1 MSNDVPVFLKPNV
14 VIEPLVMR
22 WYAWTHLISPAT
34 AAMNA
39 AYRHISIMESF
50 IKAPSLHAE
59 AIRTPSLRGGPF
71 LNCPPSDVIR
81 VEALLEETKAQQA
94 QQIKFAEGIKEA
106 TRTVLKL
113 GDGHSLAPIYPKLP
127 EAVRGYVEL
136 FYTIGGGA
144 DLRIIE
150 PLLYRSPIY
159 NPSLQSALIYQIND
173 DERAFAFST
182 PRLPRRDSIEFTR
195 PFSDTFYDLLAELR
209 YKPEPAKYVMDC
221 LGLSGDQAAIFRGF
235 FTESPPLQKIKDKTT
250 HTRWRYFGHACVLV
264 EAPDGTNALIDP
276 VFAYQNGSKPE
287 RFTFADL
294 PSKIDYVLLTHNHMD
309 HVLIETLLALRPR
322 IGAIIVPS
330 CGGSLADPSLKL
342 ALNACGFNK
351 VIELASLDY
360 LEHGDFKFT
369 ALPFLGEHAD
379 LDIQTKAG
387 WLVEAA
393 GLSMLFAADSN
404 NIEPRL
410 YDILKPLIG
419 EIDILFIGL
428 ECAGAP
434 LSWVYGA
441 LLPRPLEQKKD
452 NSRRLNGSDFPKA
465 MEVIH
470 SLNCKKVFVYAMGAE
485 PWLSFITSIDPGE
498 DTIPNHNAQELIN
511 ACRQIGI
518 PAERLYG
525 SAEG

>member
-1 MSNDVPVFLKPNV
+1 MSDKTPVFLKSNV

-39 AYRHISIMESF
+39 TYRHITIMESF
-50 IKAPSLHAE
+50 LKAPKLHAE
-59 AIRTPSLRGGPF
+59 AIRTPTLRGGPF
-71 LNCPPSDVIR
+71 LNYPPSEVNRI
-81 VEALLEETKAQQA
+81 EALLEETKIKQA

-106 TRTVLKL
+106 TRMVLKL
-113 GDGHSLAPIYPKLP
+113 GDGHSLAPIYPMLP
-127 EAVRGYVEL
+127 EPVRGYVEL
-136 FYTIGGGA
+136 VYTIGGGA

-159 NPSLQSALIYQIND
+159 NRSFQSAIIHQVNE

-182 PRLPRRDSIEFTR
+182 PRLQSGESVELMQ
-195 PFSDTFYDLLAELR
+195 PFSEPIYDLLSELR
-209 YKPEPAKYVMDC
+209 HKPQPAEYVIDC
-221 LGLSGDQAAIFRGF
+221 LGLSGDLAKIFRGF
-235 FTESPPLQKIKDKTT
+235 LTEEPPQQKSKNNPT

-276 VFAYQNGSKPE
+276 VFAYGNGSSPK

-309 HVLIETLLALRPR
+309 HVLIETLLALRSR
-322 IGAIIVPS
+322 IGSIIVPS
-330 CGGSLADPSLKL
+330 SGGSIADPSLKQ
-342 ALNACGFNK
+342 ALQACGFKK
-351 VIELASLDY
+351 VIELSTLDY

-393 GLSMLFAADSN
+393 GLSILFAADSN

-410 YDILKPLIG
+410 YDILKSLIG

-465 MEVIH
+465 MEVIR
-470 SLNCKKVFVYAMGAE
+470 SLNCKKVFVYAMGME
-485 PWLSFITSIDPGE
+485 PWLSFITSIDPSE
-498 DTIPNHNAQELIN
+498 DTIPNLNAQELIN
-511 ACRQIGI
+511 ACKQQGI
-518 PAERLYG
+518 FAERLYG